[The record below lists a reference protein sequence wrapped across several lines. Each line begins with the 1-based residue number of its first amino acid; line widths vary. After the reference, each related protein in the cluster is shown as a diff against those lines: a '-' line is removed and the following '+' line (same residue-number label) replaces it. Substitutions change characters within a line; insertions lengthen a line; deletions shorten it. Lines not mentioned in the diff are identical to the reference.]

1 MRILVIERG
10 PFGTLIDAAKLCE
23 YVGRDHSVTYL
34 NFNAS
39 LFMNQA
45 RDEVSHPFVKLV
57 KVQTHP
63 KFIVRSWR
71 WFLACLREVR
81 EDYDVVCVY
90 HFRGCSLLRCVRPR
104 RPMIL
109 DIRSGGVSPSA
120 FKRRVANMTIRFD
133 AKFFRNVAIISD
145 GLRRQLGVAARKAH
159 ILPLGA
165 DQFELPAKTFKD
177 FHLLYLGNFYRV
189 RKLETTIR
197 AFARLYHEC
206 GSSVDMTY
214 TMVGGSEGQEAAF
227 LQQVAFDAGVSHV
240 MRFPGFV
247 PHERVVDFL
256 ATCNAGMSYVP
267 ITDFFDH
274 QPPTKTF
281 EYLMAGMP
289 VLATGTVENRK
300 LITEIN
306 GIVTGDSE
314 DEVFAGLRSLLATRD
329 RFDSQEIHRS
339 IQQYSWE
346 NIVLKNCLPYL
357 REIVQDSRSHT

>member
-34 NFNAS
+34 SFNAS

-145 GLRRQLGVAARKAH
+145 GLRRQLGIAARKAH

-165 DQFELPAKTFKD
+165 DTRSNCPRRPSRTFTC
-177 FHLLYLGNFYRV
+177 FTLGTFIGFASLRHL
-189 RKLETTIR
+189 
-197 AFARLYHEC
+197 FAPLRGYVM
-206 GSSVDMTY
+206 SA
-214 TMVGGSEGQEAAF
+214 EAA
-227 LQQVAFDAGVSHV
+227 L
-240 MRFPGFV
+240 
-247 PHERVVDFL
+247 
-256 ATCNAGMSYVP
+256 T
-267 ITDFFDH
+267 
-274 QPPTKTF
+274 
-281 EYLMAGMP
+281 
-289 VLATGTVENRK
+289 
-300 LITEIN
+300 
-306 GIVTGDSE
+306 
-314 DEVFAGLRSLLATRD
+314 
-329 RFDSQEIHRS
+329 
-339 IQQYSWE
+339 
-346 NIVLKNCLPYL
+346 
-357 REIVQDSRSHT
+357 